1 MGALL
6 SFFAK
11 LRRDQ
16 RGVSAVEF
24 ALVAPVLIIFY
35 FGMVETCQV
44 LMAER
49 KVVRTS
55 SAIGDLV
62 AQSAATISVSGS
74 GGLNDI
80 LDIADTLMEPF
91 NTGTSLKVCIAS
103 ISSDSSN
110 VKKVDWSKSKNGA
123 TCPSAGTTVTDMPSG
138 LMSASQ
144 SMIMSRVTY
153 SYTGTLNMVIKSNPT
168 FVKTFYLRPRK
179 VASIACSGC

>member
-1 MGALL
+1 MRQLL
-6 SFFAK
+6 DFFARLK
-11 LRRDQ
+11 RDQ

-24 ALVAPVLIIFY
+24 AFIAPVLIVFY

-62 AQSAATISVSGS
+62 AQSAATITVSGS

-80 LDIADTLMEPF
+80 MDIADTLMEPF
-91 NTGTSLKVCIAS
+91 NAGSSLKVCIAS
-103 ISSDSSN
+103 ISSDSTN
-110 VKKVDWSKSKNGA
+110 KKTVDWSKAKNGA
-123 TCPSAGTTVTDMPSG
+123 TCPAAGATVSDMPSG
-138 LMSASQ
+138 LMEANQ

-179 VASIACSGC
+179 VSSISCTGC